1 CHTLSLLKKK
11 KKHNSS
17 PPQKNTTSKNKKERT
32 NSFAMPFLDGDV
44 ESSDKSASRKVEESY
59 HTGSP
64 SKGLFSKGLQNRPS
78 SPVSAPV
85 RSKHSP
91 GSPKTVFPFPY
102 QESPPRSPR
111 RMSFSGIFR
120 SSSKESSPSSN
131 PSTSPGGIKFFSAL
145 VLTSSGLSSSPSTPT
160 QVTKQPPFPLESY
173 KHEPERLET
182 RIHSSPPDTGQRFT
196 LPPPQNAA
204 KPPTVMPTPSQ
215 RPEAMGSL
223 G

>member
-1 CHTLSLLKKK
+1 
-11 KKHNSS
+11 
-17 PPQKNTTSKNKKERT
+17 
-32 NSFAMPFLDGDV
+32 
-44 ESSDKSASRKVEESY
+44 
-59 HTGSP
+59 
-64 SKGLFSKGLQNRPS
+64 SKGLQNRPS

-131 PSTSPGGIKFFSAL
+131 PSTSFQLRFFSAL

-204 KPPTVMPTPSQ
+204 KPPTVMPTPCATSKTVSGSPAGFLPPVQKNEKGRAQ
-215 RPEAMGSL
+215 RPEDMGSL